1 MSDFDPC
8 ECVWNHENAMQ
19 RLINL
24 LRSSQSQDACTD
36 SGCLTDTPGMNA
48 PDGGYSTMITMMI
61 GWLVVAT
68 ALFLLRPR
76 SLRDNGDSKP
86 SPSGGGGASPPPPPG
101 PSVH

>member
-8 ECVWNHENAMQ
+8 ECIWNHESAMQ

-24 LRSSQSQDACTD
+24 LRNSQNTCTD
-36 SGCLTDTPGMNA
+36 TECYTDLPGQNA
-48 PDGGYSTMITMMI
+48 PDGGMSTVMMMMI

-68 ALFLLRPR
+68 ALFLLRPP
-76 SLRDNGDSKP
+76 SLRERGDQKP
-86 SPSGGGGASPPPPPG
+86 SGPGGSGSNPPPPG